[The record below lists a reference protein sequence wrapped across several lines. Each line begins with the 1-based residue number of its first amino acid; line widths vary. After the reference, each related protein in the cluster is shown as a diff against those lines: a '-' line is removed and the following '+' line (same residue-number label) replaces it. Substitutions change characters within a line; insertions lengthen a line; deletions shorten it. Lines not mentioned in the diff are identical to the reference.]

1 MKKNFLFIGWILSIL
16 LTAIFVYENPE
27 KIDNIKSYFKAE
39 EPENNKPINLKLIQ
53 ANNLKIE
60 FREVFK
66 FENGFKTA
74 FINYKDANE
83 NTFDLKNLE
92 IFFQNGNKF
101 NNKTNNQNIL
111 IQNLTDDYNGGVKNI
126 FIYKDIPFAFL
137 TMLEEE
143 CYYAGIVNLK
153 SKNEIFRTSCLG
165 EGEINFNG
173 VGSASLH
180 LKESILLS
188 IGAPGWNGIE
198 IAKLAQDQNSFFGKI
213 IEIEKK
219 ELDLIIKNEIQK
231 INPKIFSSG
240 HRNPQGLILLDKKIF
255 STEHGPKGGDELNE
269 ILKGKNYGWPISSY
283 GVKYTSDKSKI
294 TYFKNHK
301 EKNFE
306 EPLFAL
312 IPSVGLSSLN
322 TCPKKI
328 SDYYNKPCLMA
339 SSLWGNELRQG
350 KSILFYLLDEEM
362 RKVISVEKIFIG
374 DEYPIRH
381 FVTSS
386 NNILFEDNNENIYLS
401 VDGKGIY
408 SLNFTVVE

>member
-1 MKKNFLFIGWILSIL
+1 MKKKFLFIGWILSIL
-16 LTAIFVYENPE
+16 LPVIFVYENPE
-27 KIDNIKSYFKAE
+27 KIDNFKSYFKSE
-39 EPENNKPINLKLIQ
+39 EPENNKPINFKLIQ

-60 FREVFK
+60 FKEVFK

-74 FINYKDANE
+74 FINYKDTKE

-92 IFFQNGNKF
+92 IFFQNGNKL
-101 NNKTNNQNIL
+101 NNKTNNQNII
-111 IQNLTDDYNGGVKNI
+111 IQNFTDDYNGGVKNI

-240 HRNPQGLILLDKKIF
+240 HRNPQGLISLDEKIF

-283 GVKYTSDKSKI
+283 GVKYTFDKSKI

-301 EKNFE
+301 QKNFE